1 MEAAERTESREVAE
15 FLRETELFPESRVSD
30 ADLTELAS
38 RLAVIRANPG
48 DTIVAAGD
56 HAKGVFFV
64 RVGRAKV
71 SAVAKVMVESPDIVV
86 GPDDLRASVQSL
98 RSSHDSGSTT
108 VGASP
113 LRPRSGSGGGN
124 WRRAPTYEL
133 RDVPLGDLV
142 TPAVFGEECLVPFV
156 HPDGG
161 AGPGRHAFTVVVD
174 PEGDPAGAVVPPAPA
189 ERAQD
194 ASRGGIEASHA
205 AREEHGRGE

>member
-1 MEAAERTESREVAE
+1 VFGEKAVLRRGGEARAATAVALSPVTIVSINKWRYDAVMEAAERTESREVAE

-98 RSSHDSGSTT
+98 RSSHDS
-108 VGASP
+108 
-113 LRPRSGSGGGN
+113 
-124 WRRAPTYEL
+124 
-133 RDVPLGDLV
+133 
-142 TPAVFGEECLVPFV
+142 
-156 HPDGG
+156 
-161 AGPGRHAFTVVVD
+161 
-174 PEGDPAGAVVPPAPA
+174 VVPPWEPPRFARDRAAA
-189 ERAQD
+189 EVTGDGRRRT
-194 ASRGGIEASHA
+194 SYVTCRWGIW
-205 AREEHGRGE
+205 